1 MLLSGVGTG
10 STCLSTGFSQ
20 GIVHMHKRALLVG
33 IDHYDHVS
41 SLGGCVADAEAIN
54 ELIQQQEDGTPNYAC
69 RLLLAKKQNSA
80 GITRPILREALRELF
95 NYKGDVLLYFS
106 GHGALTEHGGY
117 LATTDAQMDDIGIP
131 MDEVVSLANQSD
143 ARDIL
148 LILDCCHSGSIGN
161 PAILN
166 NPANAHP
173 FAIIREN
180 MTILAAS
187 RPTEVSL
194 EVNGH
199 GLFTSAITD
208 ALCGGAADPM
218 GFVTAPAI
226 YSYAERRFG
235 PWDQRPIYKSHTT
248 GVTVIREC
256 APLIDRLKLRE
267 LVEIFPVQNYQL
279 QLDPEYEPEDE
290 YGTMH
295 APVNEVKLRLARIL
309 KEYRNAGLIKS
320 SILGEQLFW
329 TARYSHSV
337 ELTPRGREY
346 WWLVHHK
353 KI

>member
-1 MLLSGVGTG
+1 
-10 STCLSTGFSQ
+10 
-20 GIVHMHKRALLVG
+20 MHKRALLVG
-33 IDHYDHVS
+33 IDQYDHVP

-54 ELIQQQEDGTPNYAC
+54 ELLQQQEDGTPNYAC
-69 RLLLAKKQNSA
+69 RLLLARSQGGP
-80 GITRPILREALRELF
+80 GITRPTLRDALRELF
-95 NYKGDVLLYFS
+95 NYRGDVLFYFS
-106 GHGALTEHGGY
+106 GHGALTEHGGF
-117 LATTDAQMDDIGIP
+117 LATSDAQMDDVGIP
-131 MDEVVSLANQSD
+131 MDEIITMANQSST
-143 ARDIL
+143 RDIL
-148 LILDCCHSGSIGN
+148 IIIDSCHSGSIGN

-187 RPTEVSL
+187 RSTESAL

-199 GLFTSAITD
+199 GLFTSAIID

-235 PWDQRPIYKSHTT
+235 AWDQRPIYKSHTT

-267 LVEIFPVQNYQL
+267 LVEIFPTQDYKL
-279 QLDPEYEPEDE
+279 KLDPEYEPEDE
-290 YGTMH
+290 YGNMN
-295 APVNEVKLRLARIL
+295 APVNEVKLRLSRIL

-320 SILGEQLFW
+320 STPGEQLFW
-329 TARYSHSV
+329 TARYSHTV
-337 ELTPRGREY
+337 ELTPRGQEY
-346 WWLVHHK
+346 WWLVYHK